1 MVLVK
6 FINDTIVWPPESELF
21 GFYKTGQTS
30 SIETLEQSELYRK
43 VVLLKLYYCNEIIF
57 KKII

>member
-43 VVLLKLYYCNEIIF
+43 VLD
-57 KKII
+57 